1 MRFPLIRR
9 QLTFKVSLL
18 LAVIILFILGQPAAA
33 HHPFSGE
40 TPNNFF
46 EGFLSGLG
54 HPIIGLDHFAFIVAS
69 GLLGAKFKQ
78 GFLIPVSF
86 VLATIGGTGI
96 HLQAINLP
104 QTELIIAS
112 SVIIF
117 GGLLVIKNGPLFT
130 AYFSTIIV
138 ATLAMIAGIFHGYA
152 YGEAIIG
159 AEMNPLVAYLAGF
172 ALIQLLIS
180 LSALAISHRIHT
192 SFNSQSYP
200 ILRIIGIGIIA
211 VGFVCLGKV
220 FGV

>member
-1 MRFPLIRR
+1 MRFPLIQR

-18 LAVIILFILGQPAAA
+18 LAVIILFALGQPAIA
-33 HHPFSGE
+33 HHPFGGE

-54 HPIIGLDHFAFIVAS
+54 HPVIGLDHFAFIVAS

-78 GFLIPVSF
+78 GFLIPVAF
-86 VLATIGGTGI
+86 VLATMGGTGI

-104 QTELIIAS
+104 QTELIIAL

-117 GGLLVIKNGPLFT
+117 GGLLVIKNDPFFT
-130 AYFSTIIV
+130 SYFSTVIA
-138 ATLAMIAGIFHGYA
+138 ATLAIIAGIFHGYA

-159 AEMNPLVAYLAGF
+159 AEMTPLVAYLAGF

-180 LSALAISHRIHT
+180 LSALAIGHIIYTR
-192 SFNSQSYP
+192 FNPQNYP
-200 ILRIIGIGIIA
+200 ILRIIGIGITA
-211 VGFVCLGKV
+211 VGFVFLGKV